1 MDYEGTEVSAEGE
14 LPNQFCGCGCGCEV
28 GGGKRKSGATKK
40 LFVASGVL
48 ALVAA
53 SGAYAATTGMVH
65 WGSCCGACAA
75 ASEANPAVQ

>member
-1 MDYEGTEVSAEGE
+1 MDYEGTEVSAENE
-14 LPNQFCGCGCGCEV
+14 SPSAFCGCGCGYEV
-28 GGGKRKSGATKK
+28 GEKRNSGATKK
-40 LFVASGVL
+40 LLLASGVL

-75 ASEANPAVQ
+75 ASEATPAAQ